1 MNVDRLLLT
10 GLMLVTA
17 TISSFASISPVKA
30 GQTQDLQQQ
39 VNSAPTQIQVNPSER
54 SRRRRQPSKPE
65 TPTTSVKIEQSW
77 HGQID
82 LKLRSLIPDRSYIS
96 NQADWAK
103 LWQAY
108 RGGEPLP
115 QIDFDREI
123 AIVYAI
129 NDPNAMSLN
138 LSLTPAGDLQISTAS
153 TLVGYN
159 GHTTCSYEFARIKRD
174 GIKTIKGK
182 PLS

>member
-1 MNVDRLLLT
+1 MNADRLLLT

-17 TISSFASISPVKA
+17 TISSFASIAPVKA
-30 GQTQDLQQQ
+30 GQTPDLQQQ
-39 VNSAPTQIQVNPSER
+39 GNPSENSNR
-54 SRRRRQPSKPE
+54 GYKRRRQPSKPE
-65 TPTTSVKIEQSW
+65 TPATSVKIEQSW
-77 HGQID
+77 GGQID
-82 LKLRSLIPDRSYIS
+82 LKLRSLIPAKSYIS
-96 NQADWAK
+96 NKADWAK

-108 RGGEPLP
+108 RGEEPLP

-129 NDPNAMSLN
+129 NDPNSMSLN
-138 LSLTPAGDLQISTAS
+138 LSLTPTGDLQISTAS

>member
-1 MNVDRLLLT
+1 MNADRLLLT
-10 GLMLVTA
+10 GLILVTA
-17 TISSFASISPVKA
+17 TISSFTSISPAQA
-30 GQTQDLQQQ
+30 GQTPDLQQQ
-39 VNSAPTQIQVNPSER
+39 GNPRER
-54 SRRRRQPSKPE
+54 SNRGFKRRHQPSKPE
-65 TPTTSVKIEQSW
+65 TPATSVKIEQSW
-77 HGQID
+77 YGQID
-82 LKLRSLIPDRSYIS
+82 LKLRSLIPDRAYIS

-129 NDPNAMSLN
+129 NDPNSMSLN
-138 LSLTPAGDLQISTAS
+138 LSLTPTGDLQISIAS